1 MIRSLLLL
9 FVLMWTPLCGL
20 ARGEVTN
27 PIQDDVIYFV
37 LPDRFFNAD
46 TTNDTGGYEGDK
58 YSHGF
63 DPTNKAFYH
72 GGDLKGVMAKLDYLQ
87 EMGVTA
93 IWMGPIFKNKPV
105 QGASAGY
112 HGYWIIDFTKV
123 DPHFGTNEDLKA
135 LVEEAHRRGIKV
147 FFDII
152 ANHTA
157 DVIQYREADESGGI
171 YRAKAEY
178 PYTTV
183 GGVDG
188 PPINAGFQGDSLQ
201 TEQNFGKL
209 TDPRWAYTPYVPED
223 EKNIKVPA
231 WLNDPIYYH
240 NRGNS
245 TFSGEN
251 SQYGDFFGLDDL
263 FTENPKVVEGMIEIF
278 KYWIREF
285 KMDGFRVDTVKHVNI
300 EFWQQFAPALIAYAR
315 EQGIPEFFVFGEVYD
330 ATPELLSIYT
340 TDGRLPAVLDF
351 GLQAAVSGFV
361 SEATPTD
368 NLKGFFE
375 KDDYYTDADSDV
387 YQLPTFI
394 GNHDMGRIGFFIQ
407 KGADDSSNE
416 DELLQRSRLAHA
428 LMYFSRGIPVIYYG
442 DEQGFTGDGLDQ
454 DAREDMF
461 PSQVASYND
470 NSLLG
475 TDATTAADNFNTD
488 HPLYKA
494 LKQFGEIRRSHPP
507 LRSGI
512 QVHRYSSD
520 SPGIYAFSRIDPK
533 SRQEYV
539 LAFNNDTKAHS
550 ATFKTYASGS
560 FTPVYPAGGKPLVA
574 DGALTL
580 EVPPLDFV
588 ILKADQPIPAAN
600 AAPAVRFTSPADNGL
615 LTKDQFVSV
624 DLGEDLLAE
633 VHFEA
638 KVGDGEFEPLGR
650 DTNPP
655 YRVFFKIGDRADGT
669 PVTFRAT
676 ASNFAGQ
683 TKTAEV
689 KARIDT
695 RLPRV
700 TVNYQNGNGR
710 DSVYSIASTGEI
722 LFPQPL
728 SGGRFEFD
736 WPKDGDGV
744 TLIFESREG
753 ADFRFDEPIYLSLAE
768 VVSKSRDQ
776 NGKLVASLEISTRP
790 ALPDPAG
797 AEPPLPETVYIRGG
811 MNSWRE
817 THPLD
822 YTGNNTYHARA
833 ELPAD
838 WTEFKFADATWRK
851 LNVGA
856 PFGPEGATRSSN
868 PGNLRLR
875 VPEGQGGLFDVWF
888 FAMPKNDDHY
898 FFYRFE
904 PVKPPLAKKIFL
916 RGSLVGNWDAKED
929 KALVYQGDNI
939 YSLEVRLTGGKGLE
953 FKIGD
958 ADWSAGTNFGVAE
971 GSSAALGQPVPLVD
985 NGNNLKLDLEA
996 GVYLLK
1002 LDVSNKDAPTLTIVK
1017 TTDADIGPYGKPLY
1031 LKGTMNQWSNR
1042 DDHKFEYKGDNRFV
1056 LATTLDA
1063 GAYEFKVADADWSA
1077 GSDFGGGLVATD
1089 KSVALVPKGGNMTL
1103 NVPEKGLY
1111 RFEVN
1116 ASNIANP
1123 TLAVSTLGPFDVEIF
1138 LRGSMNDWGTT
1149 KSLRYAGENRYLV
1162 ETELTAGD
1170 YEFKV
1175 GDTTWN
1181 IVNIGAAE
1189 GDQGSVSLGQVKNLA
1204 HGKNPANLRVTVPAD
1219 GRYKF
1224 TLEVKDPN
1232 APILTISAE

>member
-1 MIRSLLLL
+1 MPILRAALAIQLGRRSQDQGALDAIDVADCPMTRTPDNMTRWLLFL
-9 FVLMWTPLCGL
+9 FVLLLAPLCGS
-20 ARGEVTN
+20 AREDVIDR

-46 TTNDTGGYEGDK
+46 TANDTGGYDGDK
-58 YSHGF
+58 YAHGF
-63 DPTNKAFYH
+63 DPTDKAFYH
-72 GGDLKGVMAKLDYLQ
+72 GGDLKGVIAKLDYLKK
-87 EMGVTA
+87 MGVTA

-105 QGASAGY
+105 QGDSAGY
-112 HGYWIIDFTKV
+112 HGYWTIDFTKV

-135 LVEEAHRRGIKV
+135 LVEEAHRKGIKV

-157 DVIQYREADESGGI
+157 DVIKYREADESGGM

-178 PYTTV
+178 PYATV

-188 PPINAGFQGDSLQ
+188 SPINAGFQGDSLQ
-201 TEQNFGKL
+201 TEQNFAKL
-209 TDPRWAYTPYVPED
+209 TDPRWAYTPYVSED

-240 NRGNS
+240 NRGAS

-251 SQYGDFFGLDDL
+251 SQFGDFFGLDDL

-285 KMDGFRVDTVKHVNI
+285 KIDGFRVDTVKHVNI
-300 EFWQQFAPALIAYAR
+300 EFWQHFAPAIIAYAR

-330 ATPELLSIYT
+330 ATPEFLSIYT
-340 TDGRLPAVLDF
+340 TEGRLPAVLDF
-351 GLQAAVSGFV
+351 GLQATVSSFV
-361 SEATPTD
+361 GQDTPTD
-368 NLKGFFE
+368 NLKVFFE

-387 YQLPTFI
+387 YRLPTFI

-407 KGADDSSNE
+407 KGADDSTNE
-416 DELLQRSRLAHA
+416 DELLRRSRLAHA

-470 NSLLG
+470 NNLLG

-494 LKQFGEIRRSHPP
+494 LKQFGEIRQSHPP
-507 LRSGI
+507 LRNGI

-550 ATFKTYASGS
+550 ASFKTYASGP
-560 FTPVYPAGGKPLVA
+560 FTPVYPASGKALVT

-600 AAPAVRFTSPADNGL
+600 AAPAVRFTSPANNGL

-633 VHFEA
+633 VRFEA
-638 KVGDGEFEPLGR
+638 KVGDGEFEPLGS
-650 DTNPP
+650 DSNPP
-655 YRVFFKIGDRADGT
+655 YRVFFKIGNRADGT
-669 PVTFRAT
+669 PVIFRAT
-676 ASNFAGQ
+676 ASNYTGQ
-683 TKTAEV
+683 TQTAEA
-689 KARIDT
+689 KARIDS

-700 TVNYQNGNGR
+700 VVNYQNGNGR
-710 DSVYSIASTGEI
+710 DSAYAIASTGEI

-728 SGGRFEFD
+728 SRGRFEFD
-736 WPKDGDGV
+736 WPKDADGV
-744 TLIFESREG
+744 TLIFENREG
-753 ADFRFDEPIYLSLAE
+753 ADFRFDEPIYLGLAE
-768 VVSKSRDQ
+768 VVSKSLNQD
-776 NGKLVASLEISTRP
+776 GKLVASLEISTRP
-790 ALPDPAG
+790 ALPDPAA

-811 MNSWRE
+811 MNSWKD

-822 YTGNNTYHARA
+822 YTGNNTYHARV
-833 ELPAD
+833 ELPAN

-875 VPEGQGGLFDVWF
+875 VPEGQAGLFDVWF
-888 FAMPKNDDHY
+888 FAMPKNGDHY
-898 FFYRFE
+898 FIYRFE

-916 RGSLVGNWDAKED
+916 RGSLVGTWDAKED
-929 KALVYQGDNI
+929 KAFVYQGDNI
-939 YSLEVRLTGGKGLE
+939 YSLEVMLTGGKGLE

-958 ADWSAGTNFGVAE
+958 ADWRAGTNFGVAE
-971 GSSAALGQPVPLVD
+971 GSPAVLGQPVPLVD

-1002 LDVSNKDAPTLTIVK
+1002 LHVSNTDAPTLTIAK
-1017 TTDADIGPYGKPLY
+1017 TADADIGPYGKPLY
-1031 LKGTMNQWSNR
+1031 LRGTMTQWSNR
-1042 DDHKFEYKGDNRFV
+1042 DDYKFEYKGENRFV

-1063 GAYEFKVADADWSA
+1063 GAYQFKVADADWSA
-1077 GSDFGGGLVATD
+1077 GSDFGDGSVATD
-1089 KSVALVPKGGNMTL
+1089 KPVPLVPKGENMSL
-1103 NVPEKGLY
+1103 NVPEKGSY

-1116 ASNIANP
+1116 ASNTANP
-1123 TLAVSTLGPFDVEIF
+1123 TLTVSPLGPFSVEV
-1138 LRGSMNDWGTT
+1138 SC
-1149 KSLRYAGENRYLV
+1149 
-1162 ETELTAGD
+1162 
-1170 YEFKV
+1170 
-1175 GDTTWN
+1175 
-1181 IVNIGAAE
+1181 AE
-1189 GDQGSVSLGQVKNLA
+1189 V
-1204 HGKNPANLRVTVPAD
+1204 
-1219 GRYKF
+1219 
-1224 TLEVKDPN
+1224 
-1232 APILTISAE
+1232 